1 VSRAKP
7 ATVRLYFDADLLGLA
22 NLLCRERS
30 DFTYPGDP
38 GGRIKKRER
47 PPCPIKTPAA
57 PDSEWIPTVAKLGWL
72 IITRDRH
79 IQDNRAE
86 IETVRIYGAKVVNLA
101 SEDASTTWTQLEVFM
116 TQWRR
121 IERLADEP
129 GPFIYIASRTGA
141 FRSIDL
147 GA

>member
-1 VSRAKP
+1 
-7 ATVRLYFDADLLGLA
+7 
-22 NLLCRERS
+22 
-30 DFTYPGDP
+30 
-38 GGRIKKRER
+38 
-47 PPCPIKTPAA
+47 
-57 PDSEWIPTVAKLGWL
+57 VAKLGWL

-86 IETVRIYGAKVVNLA
+86 IDAVRIYGAKVVNLA

-116 TQWRR
+116 TRWRR
-121 IERLADEP
+121 IERLAYEP

-147 GA
+147 RT